1 LLHSLSLGVA
11 LAALWF
17 LLSGHTEPFLLW
29 LGAGSCVFVVL
40 IANRMDLIDREGHPI
55 HLTWQAIVYFPWLM
69 WEIIKANIDVAKVII
84 QPEMPIQPNVFRVKA
99 SQLDEL
105 GHAIYANSITLTP
118 GTIALDLYEGVVEVH
133 ALTKAA
139 QDGVESGEMDA
150 KVVAMEGITSS
161 GAEKSEPEKKEDT

>member
-1 LLHSLSLGVA
+1 
-11 LAALWF
+11 
-17 LLSGHTEPFLLW
+17 
-29 LGAGSCVFVVL
+29 
-40 IANRMDLIDREGHPI
+40 MDLIDREGHPI

-118 GTIALDLYEGVVEVH
+118 GTVTAEIDRNNLIVH
-133 ALTKAA
+133 ALDKVLGEDVKNK
-139 QDGVESGEMDA
+139 QIES
-150 KVVAMEGITSS
+150 KI
-161 GAEKSEPEKKEDT
+161 AEIFRDQEPDL

>member
-29 LGAGSCVFVVL
+29 LGAGSCVVVVL

-55 HLTWQAIVYFPWLM
+55 HLSWRAIGYFPWLI
-69 WEIIKANIDVAKVII
+69 WEIIKANIDVAKIII

-118 GTIALDLYEGVVEVH
+118 GTIALDLYEGTVEIH
-133 ALTKAA
+133 ALTKMA
-139 QDGVESGEMDA
+139 QDGVETGEMDA
-150 KVVAMEGITSS
+150 KVVAMEGITPPRKENPKT
-161 GAEKSEPEKKEDT
+161 AKKEDI

>member
-1 LLHSLSLGVA
+1 MLHSLSLGVV

-17 LLSGHTEPFLLW
+17 LLSGHTEPLLLW
-29 LGAGSCVFVVL
+29 LGGGSIVVVVL

-55 HLTWQAIVYFPWLM
+55 HLSWRAIGYFPWLIL
-69 WEIIKANIDVAKVII
+69 EIIKANIDVAKVII
-84 QPEMPIQPNVFRVKA
+84 QPEMPIQPKFFRVKA

-118 GTIALDLYEGVVEVH
+118 GTITVDLHEGMVEVH

-139 QDGVESGEMDA
+139 QDGVETGEMDA
-150 KVVAMEGITSS
+150 KVVEMEGITPPSN
-161 GAEKSEPEKKEDT
+161 GGDK

>member
-1 LLHSLSLGVA
+1 MLHSLSLGVA

-17 LLSGHTEPFLLW
+17 LLSGHTEPLLLW
-29 LGAGSCVFVVL
+29 LGGGSIVVVVL

-55 HLTWQAIVYFPWLM
+55 HLSWRAIAYFPWLL
-69 WEIIKANIDVAKVII
+69 WEIFKANIDIAKVII
-84 QPEMPIQPNVFRVKA
+84 QPDMPIQPKVFKVKA

-118 GTIALDLYEGVVEVH
+118 GTVTVDLHEGMIEVH

-139 QDGVESGEMDA
+139 KDGVETGEMDA
-150 KVVAMEGITSS
+150 KVVAMEGITPPTQE
-161 GAEKSEPEKKEDT
+161 GDAT

>member
-1 LLHSLSLGVA
+1 M
-11 LAALWF
+11 
-17 LLSGHTEPFLLW
+17 LW
-29 LGAGSCVFVVL
+29 LGLGSCALVVL
-40 IANRMDLIDREGHPI
+40 IANRMDLIDHEGHPI
-55 HLTWQAIVYFPWLM
+55 HLSWRAIMYFPWLL

-118 GTIALDLYEGVVEVH
+118 GTVALDLYDGTVEVH

-139 QDGVESGEMDA
+139 QDGVETGEMDA
-150 KVVAMEGITSS
+150 KVVAMEGITPP
-161 GAEKSEPEKKEDT
+161 GGKKPESKKEDT